1 MAEQQEQNRTED
13 ATPFKLK
20 RARERGMVAR
30 SAELGFLGG
39 LLGLTAFVMIAGST
53 MVATLAQM
61 MRRAIV
67 TGIDS
72 ASEPEQ
78 IASLVG
84 AVYQAA
90 FHPLVIFGGTAV
102 LIVLILEII
111 QLRGLIFSLH
121 PLKFDFSRLNPA
133 TGMKRLFSMRML
145 KETLKTLLKS
155 MVYFGALWLLIR
167 DSALQFSIIA
177 SDGDRIPEA
186 LQAAGMR
193 LIYTFIAISFGFVVI
208 DQILVRGEFRK
219 QMRMSRREVT
229 RETKDREGDPR
240 IRAKRKQLHADFVRQ
255 SKASGELPGSDML
268 LVNPEHY
275 AVALRY
281 DTDRMQAPMVTA
293 KGRNRF
299 ALTLRAEA
307 NRFGIPILYDPPLAR
322 ALYRETRSGREI
334 PEARYEA
341 VAAHYVALRRRPS
354 GADRSTVQAN
364 HIKGLEIDPRGNLA
378 DGEN

>member
-240 IRAKRKQLHADFVRQ
+240 IRAKRKQLDA
-255 SKASGELPGSDML
+255 SK
-268 LVNPEHY
+268 
-275 AVALRY
+275 
-281 DTDRMQAPMVTA
+281 
-293 KGRNRF
+293 NR
-299 ALTLRAEA
+299 
-307 NRFGIPILYDPPLAR
+307 
-322 ALYRETRSGREI
+322 
-334 PEARYEA
+334 
-341 VAAHYVALRRRPS
+341 
-354 GADRSTVQAN
+354 
-364 HIKGLEIDPRGNLA
+364 
-378 DGEN
+378 